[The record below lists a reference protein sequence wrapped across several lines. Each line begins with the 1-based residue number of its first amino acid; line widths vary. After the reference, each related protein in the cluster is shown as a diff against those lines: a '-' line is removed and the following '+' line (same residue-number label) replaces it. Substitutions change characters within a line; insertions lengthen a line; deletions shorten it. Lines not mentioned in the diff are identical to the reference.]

1 MSFLH
6 EKQSRCYFLFLACFC
21 TLMLAFFVL
30 CAGIQTREVKK
41 LLLRQE
47 QTAASYL
54 LDQGVSEDIT
64 AAAFKNSK
72 STEEGV
78 LLLEKS
84 GRTESTPFWLLPAA
98 RRSAI
103 RYLIIALLGG
113 LGLGGSLMGVS
124 AFFLYRRE
132 LLYQKA
138 ARRIAEFAEGSF
150 VHHLP
155 RNETGTLYQL
165 FASVNELAMAL
176 QSKSESEQKA
186 KEFLK
191 DMISDISHQ
200 LKTPLAA
207 LNMYAEIILDEP
219 YNPSL
224 VEEFSRK
231 SLISLARMEQLILSL
246 LKVMRLDAGNIR
258 FEKKLCTV
266 YELVSGGIAELITR
280 AKQEEKQIL
289 INGNPREQILC
300 DPEWTGE
307 AIGNLVKNALDHTG
321 TGGTIKIVWEQSPAM
336 LRLSVTDNG
345 SGIPP
350 EDIHHVFKRFYR
362 SKSSSDTQGVGL
374 GLPLAKSII
383 EGQGGILSLHST
395 PGKGTAFIISFLT
408 EP

>member
-6 EKQSRCYFLFLACFC
+6 EKQSRCYFLFLSCFC

-30 CAGIQTREVKK
+30 CAGIQTREAKK

-54 LDQGVSEDIT
+54 LEQGISEDIT
-64 AAAFKNSK
+64 AAAFKNSEL
-72 STEEGV
+72 TEEGV
-78 LLLEKS
+78 RLLEKS
-84 GRTESTPFWLLPAA
+84 GRTDSTPFWLLPPA
-98 RRSAI
+98 RRAAVL
-103 RYLIIALLGG
+103 YLTAALLGG
-113 LGLGGSLMGVS
+113 LGFGGILMGVS
-124 AFFLYRRE
+124 AFFLHRRE

-138 ARRIAEFAEGSF
+138 AGRIAEFAEGSF
-150 VHHLP
+150 ARHLP

-165 FASVNELAMAL
+165 FASVDELAMAL

-219 YNPSL
+219 DNPPL
-224 VEEFSRK
+224 VEEFSGK

-258 FEKKLCTV
+258 FEQKLCTV
-266 YELVSGGIAELITR
+266 SELVSRGIAELITR

-289 INGNPREQILC
+289 INGDPGEQILC
-300 DPEWTGE
+300 DLEWTGE
-307 AIGNLVKNALDHTG
+307 AIGNLVKNALDHTEA
-321 TGGTIKIVWEQSPAM
+321 GGTIEIAWERSLAM
-336 LRLSVTDNG
+336 LRLSVADNG
-345 SGIPP
+345 SGILP
-350 EDIHHVFKRFYR
+350 EDIHHIFKRFYR
-362 SKSSSDTQGVGL
+362 SKSSAHTQGIGL

-383 EGQGGILSLHST
+383 EGQGGILSLQST
-395 PGKGTAFIISFLT
+395 PGKGTTFIISFLT

>member
-84 GRTESTPFWLLPAA
+84 GRTEGTPFWLLPAA

-219 YNPSL
+219 DNPSL

-266 YELVSGGIAELITR
+266 YERVSGG
-280 AKQEEKQIL
+280 
-289 INGNPREQILC
+289 
-300 DPEWTGE
+300 
-307 AIGNLVKNALDHTG
+307 
-321 TGGTIKIVWEQSPAM
+321 M
-336 LRLSVTDNG
+336 
-345 SGIPP
+345 
-350 EDIHHVFKRFYR
+350 
-362 SKSSSDTQGVGL
+362 
-374 GLPLAKSII
+374 
-383 EGQGGILSLHST
+383 
-395 PGKGTAFIISFLT
+395 
-408 EP
+408 